1 MEEVQIR
8 DEPTCLAAL
17 LRLLG
22 SADDAVRVDVT
33 SSSRPHTLVA

>member
-22 SADDAVRVDVT
+22 SADDAVRVNGG
-33 SSSRPHTLVA
+33 LVLRRY